1 MNYYKKNV
9 TIINTYTY
17 KYKDAPKAVRGFYE
31 DECRANRVKP
41 KDNDTI
47 EITEDTLKR
56 LQLNKI
62 NQSIIHLC
70 LYNTLVYYL
79 LLCNLFKVSSFISIV
94 SLSLG
99 LLMWNLI
106 IC

>member
-1 MNYYKKNV
+1 MGEYRQEYHDRYLVLDDKLEIILTSGFDYLVKTNYYKKNV

-56 LQLNKI
+56 LHK
-62 NQSIIHLC
+62 S
-70 LYNTLVYYL
+70 
-79 LLCNLFKVSSFISIV
+79 K
-94 SLSLG
+94 
-99 LLMWNLI
+99 
-106 IC
+106 